1 MKRIIQP
8 RNQPMVSQH
17 NTLGQ
22 LIADLMNQK
31 NHSNRSLAAVAGVS
45 DTAIRN
51 LLKFGLEANAK
62 DPDAR
67 TLRRVADALG
77 VDALKLFRLAGYVPP
92 QRDAFS
98 VRAEYLAE
106 TFDEL
111 PPEKQDA
118 VLGVIEAMADKMQRK
133 AAIRQMRSD
142 PKHPLAGIDL
152 SLPNLARLMAN
163 HLIAQYQMTEAA
175 DIASIEPDAQVLQY
189 KWSDLPQATQQRVK
203 ALIRHKLSLDY
214 DATMVDPEWRE

>member
-1 MKRIIQP
+1 MTETPFTLGAFIAEQMRKQ
-8 RNQPMVSQH
+8 QH
-17 NTLGQ
+17 N
-22 LIADLMNQK
+22 NV
-31 NHSNRSLAAVAGVS
+31 SLAASAGVS
-45 DTAIRN
+45 EGVVRN
-51 LLKFGLEANAK
+51 LLKFGIDAGAK

-118 VLGVIEAMADKMQRK
+118 VLGVIEAMADKTQRK

-163 HLIAQYQMTEAA
+163 HLIAHYQMTEAA

>member
-1 MKRIIQP
+1 MTETPFTLGAFIAE
-8 RNQPMVSQH
+8 PMRKQQH
-17 NTLGQ
+17 N
-22 LIADLMNQK
+22 NV
-31 NHSNRSLAAVAGVS
+31 SLAASAGVS
-45 DTAIRN
+45 EGVVRN
-51 LLKFGLEANAK
+51 LLMFGIDAGAK

-118 VLGVIEAMADKMQRK
+118 VLGVIEAMADKTQRK

-163 HLIAQYQMTEAA
+163 HLIAHYQMTEAA